1 MFFLKKVK
9 FGKKQPNNDVS
20 EQIPTQL
27 SYDVYK
33 KIKKFDHRHL
43 TEEQESLVDKL
54 ILDEKLKNNYKR
66 NGLCY
71 ECKQPKTSYYWC
83 RICNFQQNFQNWTSG
98 NHDVDKFIQKMQLK
112 AKREEEV
119 IEWIEY
125 DRFENIEYLAKG
137 GFGTTFKAIWKD
149 GPIKEWDSVNNQ
161 WKRNKTYQDHP
172 NYPVALKCLHNSQNI
187 TTEFLSEVKYL

>member
-1 MFFLKKVK
+1 MEELKQLDDGVY
-9 FGKKQPNNDVS
+9 
-20 EQIPTQL
+20 EQIK
-27 SYDVYK
+27 D
-33 KIKKFDHRHL
+33 FDHYDL

-54 ILDEKLKNNYKR
+54 ILDGELKKNYKWY
-66 NGLCY
+66 GLCKK
-71 ECKQPKTSYYWC
+71 CKQPKNNSHWSLGC
-83 RICNFQQNFQNWTSG
+83 LVCNFQQNFQNWTSG

-112 AKREEEV
+112 ATKYNKI

-161 WKRNKTYQDHP
+161 WKREKTYRHHP

-187 TTEFLSEVKYL
+187 TTEFLSEVRYL

>member
-1 MFFLKKVK
+1 ME
-9 FGKKQPNNDVS
+9 QPTFAKIQLSDDIY
-20 EQIPTQL
+20 EQIK
-27 SYDVYK
+27 D
-33 KIKKFDHRHL
+33 FDHEHL
-43 TEEQESLVDKL
+43 TKEQESLVDEL
-54 ILDEKLKNNYKR
+54 ILDEKLKNNYEIY
-66 NGLCY
+66 GLCE
-71 ECKQPKTSYYWC
+71 ECKQPKTSQHWC

-112 AKREEEV
+112 AKVLEEV

-149 GPIKEWDSVNNQ
+149 GPISRWSFENNQ
-161 WKRNKTYQDHP
+161 WKRKTAYRDLT

-187 TTEFLSEVKYL
+187 TAEFLKEVSYFL